1 MVPPEMRPMSRAALA
16 ALAKY
21 KVDAARSQL
30 DKMWDRRV
38 LPPKSVRPRG
48 AAGSRALHRQFGI

>member
-1 MVPPEMRPMSRAALA
+1 MRPMSRAALA